1 MLKSSLVHSPKID
14 TSNGMEFGIYT
25 LGDHLPHPITN
36 KRIPAKQRIQE
47 IIELAQLAEQA
58 GFDIFQLGESHQE
71 YFVSQAHMVIL
82 SAVAQAT
89 KTIKISSGVTTV
101 AVLDPVRVYEDAA
114 TIDLISNGRMEII
127 AGRASRF
134 GSFELLG
141 YNNLDYKELFEQK
154 FELLLKLNEESR
166 VTWEGEFRTSLT
178 DALILPRPLN
188 GHLPIWRGLGNT
200 MTSAIR
206 AGELGVPVFQATLAG
221 AVQTY
226 ANRINAFRDA
236 AREAGHDADTI
247 PVGSGG
253 WLYVREN
260 TQDAYRQIYP
270 YINEGFK
277 RTNGEDFPK
286 RALAQGKSVKSV
298 VTIGDPSL
306 IIEKLLYQHEAFK
319 QQRYSAQI
327 DFAGMEFD
335 EVKKTLYLLAE
346 KIIPNVKKYTKS

>member
-1 MLKSSLVHSPKID
+1 MSELSLIHSPKID
-14 TSNGMEFGIYT
+14 MSRGMEFGIYS
-25 LGDHLPHPITN
+25 LGDHLPHPLTGQ
-36 KRIPAKQRIQE
+36 RIPAKQRIQE

-58 GFDIFQLGESHQE
+58 GFDLFQLGESHQE
-71 YFVSQAHMVIL
+71 YFTSQAHMVIL
-82 SAVAQAT
+82 SAIAKAT
-89 KTIKISSGVTTV
+89 KTIKISSAVTTI

-134 GSFELLG
+134 GSFDLLG
-141 YNNLDYKELFEQK
+141 YNNLDYKELFEEK
-154 FELLLKLNEESR
+154 FELLLKLNENPRINWS
-166 VTWEGEFRTSLT
+166 GEFRAPLK
-178 DALILPRPLN
+178 DALVLPRPLN
-188 GHLPIWRGLGNT
+188 EHLPIWRGLGNT

-206 AGELGVPVFQATLAG
+206 AGELGVPIFQATLAG
-221 AVQTY
+221 AVMTY
-226 ANRINAFRDA
+226 ANRIKAFREA
-236 AREAGHDADTI
+236 AKSAGHDVDNI

-260 TQDAYRQIYP
+260 TQEAYRQIYP

-298 VTIGDPSL
+298 VAIGEPSL
-306 IIEKLLYQHEAFK
+306 IVEKLLYQHEAFN
-319 QQRYSAQI
+319 QQRFSAQI

-346 KIIPNVKKYTKS
+346 KIIPEVKKYTKS